1 MVQDLRP
8 HDLVINLPFRSPP
21 GERGHTRASARGG
34 VPLCLVKINAKER
47 SMPMNARWKKRI
59 LCLTVLVICLA
70 TLATGTMAY
79 FVAEETA
86 YSVITTGCLYM
97 ELKQETADGRPL
109 PEEPVMNVVPATA
122 ADQVAYVRN
131 KGSVPFF
138 TRVLVE
144 KKITPAE
151 GSDAQLDAALVM
163 LNINEEYWTEKNG
176 FYFYKR
182 ILRPGQETAPLYTEV
197 GFAPEMGN
205 EYMDAKVEI
214 RVLAQAVQSANNGT
228 DATQALGWSEA
239 VKTLIVDEN
248 DLQ

>member
-1 MVQDLRP
+1 
-8 HDLVINLPFRSPP
+8 
-21 GERGHTRASARGG
+21 
-34 VPLCLVKINAKER
+34 
-47 SMPMNARWKKRI
+47 MNAQWKKRI

-109 PEEPVMNVVPATA
+109 PEETVMNVVPATA
-122 ADQVAYVRN
+122 ADQVTYVKN
-131 KGSVPFF
+131 KGTVPFF
-138 TRVLVE
+138 TRVVVE

-151 GSDAQLDAALVM
+151 GSDVQLDAELVT
-163 LNINEEYWTEKNG
+163 LNINEDYWTEKDG

-182 ILRPGQETAPLYTEV
+182 ILKPGQETMPLYTEV

-205 EYMDAKVEI
+205 EYMDATVEI

-248 DLQ
+248 ELQ

>member
-1 MVQDLRP
+1 M
-8 HDLVINLPFRSPP
+8 
-21 GERGHTRASARGG
+21 SAQ
-34 VPLCLVKINAKER
+34 
-47 SMPMNARWKKRI
+47 WKKRI

-97 ELKQETADGRPL
+97 ELVQETANGRSL
-109 PEEPVMNVVPATA
+109 PEETVVNVVPATA
-122 ADQVAYVRN
+122 VDQVTFVANR
-131 KGSVPFF
+131 GSVPFF
-138 TRVLVE
+138 TRVVVE

-151 GSDAQLDAALVM
+151 GSDAQLDAALVT
-163 LNINEEYWTEKNG
+163 LNINEDYWTEKDG

-182 ILRPGQETAPLYTEV
+182 ILKPGQETQPLYTEV

-205 EYMDAKVEI
+205 EYMGARVEI

-239 VKTLIVDEN
+239 VRTLIVNEN

>member
-1 MVQDLRP
+1 M
-8 HDLVINLPFRSPP
+8 
-21 GERGHTRASARGG
+21 G
-34 VPLCLVKINAKER
+34 VPLCPQINAER
-47 SMPMNARWKKRI
+47 SDQYAMSMQWKKRI

-97 ELKQETADGRPL
+97 ELKQETEDGRPL
-109 PEEPVMNVVPATA
+109 PQEGVLNVVPATA
-122 ADQVAYVRN
+122 ADQVAYVKN

-144 KKITPAE
+144 KKLSPAE
-151 GSDAQLDAALVM
+151 GSDAQLDAALVT
-163 LNINEEYWTEKNG
+163 LNINEDDWTEKDG

-182 ILRPGQETAPLYTEV
+182 ILKPGQETAPLYTEV

-214 RVLAQAVQSANNGT
+214 RVLAQAVQSANNGA
-228 DATQALGWSEA
+228 DATLALGWSEA
-239 VKTLIVDEN
+239 VRTLIVDEN

>member
-1 MVQDLRP
+1 
-8 HDLVINLPFRSPP
+8 
-21 GERGHTRASARGG
+21 
-34 VPLCLVKINAKER
+34 
-47 SMPMNARWKKRI
+47 MNAQWKKRI
-59 LCLTVLVICLA
+59 LCLTVLAICLA

-97 ELKQETADGRPL
+97 DLIQKGADGKPL
-109 PEEPVMNVVPATA
+109 TGDAVADVVPATSVE
-122 ADQVAYVRN
+122 QLAYVEN

-144 KKITPAE
+144 KVIHPAE
-151 GSDAQLDAALVM
+151 GVDGPLDAELVT
-163 LNINEEYWTEKNG
+163 LEINEEYWTEQNG

-182 ILRPGQETAPLYTEV
+182 ILKPGQTTQPLYTAV
-197 GFAPEMGN
+197 SFAPEMGN
-205 EYMDAKVEI
+205 DYMDATVEV
-214 RVLAQAVQSANNGT
+214 RVLAQAVQSANNGS

-239 VKTLIVDEN
+239 VRTLIVDEN

>member
-1 MVQDLRP
+1 
-8 HDLVINLPFRSPP
+8 
-21 GERGHTRASARGG
+21 
-34 VPLCLVKINAKER
+34 
-47 SMPMNARWKKRI
+47 MNAQWKKRI

-97 ELKQETADGRPL
+97 ELVQEDAEGRPL
-109 PEEPVMNVVPATA
+109 AQETVLNVVPATA
-122 ADQVAYVRN
+122 APQITSVKN

-151 GSDAQLDAALVM
+151 GSDAQLDAELVT
-163 LNINEEYWTEKNG
+163 LSINEEYWTEKDG

-205 EYMDAKVEI
+205 EYMDARVEI

-239 VKTLIVDEN
+239 VRTLIVDEN
-248 DLQ
+248 ELQ

>member
-1 MVQDLRP
+1 MQ
-8 HDLVINLPFRSPP
+8 
-21 GERGHTRASARGG
+21 
-34 VPLCLVKINAKER
+34 
-47 SMPMNARWKKRI
+47 WKKRI

-109 PEEPVMNVVPATA
+109 PEEAVMHVVPATA
-122 ADQVAYVRN
+122 ADQVAYVKN

-144 KKITPAE
+144 KKLSPAE
-151 GSDAQLDAALVM
+151 GSDAQLDAALVT
-163 LNINEEYWTEKNG
+163 LNINEDDWTEMDG

-182 ILRPGQETAPLYTEV
+182 ILKPGQETSPLYTEV
-197 GFAPEMGN
+197 GFAPEMDN
-205 EYMDAKVEI
+205 AYMDAKVEI
-214 RVLAQAVQSANNGT
+214 RVLALAVLSANNGA
-228 DATQALGWSEA
+228 DATLALGWSEA
-239 VKTLIVDEN
+239 VRTLIVDEN
-248 DLQ
+248 ELQ